1 MIYGVIIVLTAMVY
15 SFLKSE
21 NLYQEKWYKYGILI
35 GYLAMCL
42 LTIWTFS
49 DDINTMIYIM
59 ATTLIFVSVVSDIYD
74 KTLPIEYYLSIIPV
88 IIVKAVII
96 PESFFSKELLLNL
109 TTIVVLIAVGY
120 VFRASLGFGDIFLLI
135 TLTLLIGYG
144 VTIVLILMALVLT
157 SVSGL
162 FMIVMGKANRRSQL
176 PFTPFVLVAYIVY
189 LLK

>member
-15 SFLKSE
+15 GFLKSE
-21 NLYQEKWYKYGILI
+21 KLYQEKWYKYGILL
-35 GYLAMCL
+35 GYVAMCS
-42 LTIWTFS
+42 LTLWTFS

-59 ATTLIFVSVVSDIYD
+59 ATTLIFISVVTDIYD

-88 IIVKAVII
+88 IIVKALVI
-96 PESFFSKELLLNL
+96 PESFFGKDLLFNL
-109 TTIVVLIAVGY
+109 ITIVVLIAVGY
-120 VFRASLGFGDIFLLI
+120 VFRASLGFGDIFLFI

-162 FMIVMGKANRRSQL
+162 FMIAIRKANRITQF
-176 PFTPFVLVAYIVY
+176 PFTPFVMVGYIVY
-189 LLK
+189 LLI